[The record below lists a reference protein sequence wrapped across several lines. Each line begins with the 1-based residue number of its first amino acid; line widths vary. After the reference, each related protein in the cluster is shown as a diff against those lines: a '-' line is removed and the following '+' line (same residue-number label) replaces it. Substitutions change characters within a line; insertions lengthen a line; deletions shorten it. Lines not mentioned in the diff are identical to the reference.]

1 MDCSMPGLS
10 VLHHLLEFA
19 QTHIHWVSDAA
30 QPSHPLL
37 LPSSLAFNLSQHQVF
52 SNASALPIGWP
63 KYWSLSMSLSNEY
76 SMLISF
82 RIDWFDLLVQYLQR
96 KKQRCRGRRLRA
108 GKLFQVEILRQEE
121 CWGKLESLL
130 WEQMVKERRISR
142 VETWGEECALLM
154 ALNFLKWKL
163 HNQHS

>member
-1 MDCSMPGLS
+1 
-10 VLHHLLEFA
+10 
-19 QTHIHWVSDAA
+19 
-30 QPSHPLL
+30 
-37 LPSSLAFNLSQHQVF
+37 
-52 SNASALPIGWP
+52 
-63 KYWSLSMSLSNEY
+63 MSLSNEY

-142 VETWGEECALLM
+142 VET
-154 ALNFLKWKL
+154 
-163 HNQHS
+163 